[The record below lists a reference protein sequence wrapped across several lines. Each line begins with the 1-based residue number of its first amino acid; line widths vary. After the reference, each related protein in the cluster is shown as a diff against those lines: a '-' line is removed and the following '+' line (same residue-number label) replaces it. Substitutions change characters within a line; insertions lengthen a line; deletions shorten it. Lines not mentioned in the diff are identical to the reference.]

1 MYKAK
6 NGKKGKN
13 GSENNRKRKKGAPKM
28 AQNRKKKARKRPKT
42 AKREERKGR
51 ENCENATRTVQLE
64 WENPNE
70 QESRLTPG
78 YGRVPSISPWEGHR
92 RMNSK
97 KAKRANSKKTQYT
110 IPQ

>member
-13 GSENNRKRKKGAPKM
+13 GSENNRKLKKGAPKM
-28 AQNRKKKARKRPKT
+28 ATIEKRPESDQRQQEGK
-42 AKREERKGR
+42 KERKGR
-51 ENCENATRTVQLE
+51 ENCENATRTVQLK

>member
-28 AQNRKKKARKRPKT
+28 AQNRKKARKRPTT

-70 QESRLTPG
+70 QESWLTPG
-78 YGRVPSISPWEGHR
+78 YGRVPSIRPWEGHR

-97 KAKRANSKKTQYT
+97 KTNRANSKKTQYT
-110 IPQ
+110 IPR